1 MMKIE
6 DITYTNKSLEV
17 SDLISSLKKFGVV
30 RIPNF
35 LNHDENE
42 NLLKEFNKL
51 LSTPNDSSKKET
63 PYSDGKC
70 VRVTFPKLSVTEYPT
85 TSKIFNSSFMESFK
99 NSYLTVKSTLNE
111 EIFVVKDVKGSK
123 HIANDMHFDV
133 IPTLKFFIYLTDTT
147 AKNGAFTCVP
157 KSHLETKKI
166 RESADKK
173 ISFKNRE
180 YTRELNYKEEDV
192 FPIEGPAGTL
202 IIFTSETFHKAGIVS
217 EGERMVMRGHSRL
230 PKYESKNA
238 SLGMKIKHLFGIN

>member
-1 MMKIE
+1 ME
-6 DITYTNKSLEV
+6 PSDFTFQGSLENEEEILTLLKQYGV
-17 SDLISSLKKFGVV
+17 VILPNYISPKDLIDLKT
-30 RIPNF
+30 
-35 LNHDENE
+35 
-42 NLLKEFNKL
+42 EFEYL
-51 LSTPNDSSKKET
+51 LSSPDDASKKET
-63 PYSDGKC
+63 PYSDGKAI
-70 VRVTFPKLSVTEYPT
+70 RITRHNLDTESYPVTCR
-85 TSKIFNSSFMESFK
+85 IFNAPFMEQFK
-99 NSYLTVKSTLNE
+99 NAYLTEKSELNE

-166 RESADKK
+166 REASTKK

-180 YTRELNYKEEDV
+180 YTRKLEYNQEDV
-192 FPIEGPAGTL
+192 LPIEGKAGTL

-230 PKYESKNA
+230 PKYENKNA
-238 SLGMKIKHLFGIN
+238 SIGNKIKHLLGIS

>member
-1 MMKIE
+1 M
-6 DITYTNKSLEV
+6 EV
-17 SDLISSLKKFGVV
+17 SDFTFQGSTEKIDEILTLLKDFGVV
-30 RIPNF
+30 ILPDF
-35 LNHDENE
+35 LDSDDLN
-42 NLLKEFNKL
+42 NLKSEFELL
-51 LSTPNDSSKKET
+51 LSSPDDASKKET
-63 PYSDGKC
+63 PYSDGRAIRITKK
-70 VRVTFPKLSVTEYPT
+70 KLSKDSYPVTCKT
-85 TSKIFNSSFMESFK
+85 FNSEFMESFK